1 MMIRLFL
8 FLIMC
13 APLLSVAPAYAAS
26 KQYRAL
32 ASQLADEAEQI
43 LQGDEI
49 DSNIDSNVAANI
61 DRADELANLALTA
74 DPSNVKAYWV
84 KARAQQAKGNNE
96 QSLHLLN
103 IGLQLNPENI
113 AALNL
118 QGDIALAVNNL
129 EQAET
134 SLKNLRTICGQSCA
148 AANKLQAAL
157 DLFKQTNPPKNKE

>member
-8 FLIMC
+8 FLIIC
-13 APLLSVAPAYAAS
+13 TPLLSVAPAYAAS

-32 ASQLADEAEQI
+32 ASQLVDEAEQA
-43 LQGDEI
+43 LQSDEI
-49 DSNIDSNVAANI
+49 DSNIDK
-61 DRADELANLALTA
+61 ADELANLALTA

-96 QSLHLLN
+96 QSLHLLH

>member
-1 MMIRLFL
+1 MPPQNNIVHWRASWRTRPNKLCKL
-8 FLIMC
+8 TI
-13 APLLSVAPAYAAS
+13 VTPA
-26 KQYRAL
+26 L
-32 ASQLADEAEQI
+32 PP
-43 LQGDEI
+43 
-49 DSNIDSNVAANI
+49 NI

>member
-32 ASQLADEAEQI
+32 ASQLADEAEQA

-49 DSNIDSNVAANI
+49 DSNVAPNI

>member
-8 FLIMC
+8 FLIIC
-13 APLLSVAPAYAAS
+13 TPLLSVAPAYAAS

-32 ASQLADEAEQI
+32 ASQLVDEAEQA
-43 LQGDEI
+43 LQSDEI
-49 DSNIDSNVAANI
+49 DSNIDK
-61 DRADELANLALTA
+61 ADELANLALTA

-148 AANKLQAAL
+148 AA
-157 DLFKQTNPPKNKE
+157 

>member
-32 ASQLADEAEQI
+32 ASQLADEAEQA
-43 LQGDEI
+43 LQAD
-49 DSNIDSNVAANI
+49 DSDSSINK
-61 DRADELANLALTA
+61 ADELANLALTA

-148 AANKLQAAL
+148 EANKLQAAL

>member
-32 ASQLADEAEQI
+32 ASQLADEAEQA
-43 LQGDEI
+43 LQAD
-49 DSNIDSNVAANI
+49 DSDSSITPNI

>member
-13 APLLSVAPAYAAS
+13 TPLLSVAPAYAAS

-32 ASQLADEAEQI
+32 ASQLVDEAEQA

-49 DSNIDSNVAANI
+49 DSNIAANIASNI

-96 QSLHLLN
+96 QSLHLLH